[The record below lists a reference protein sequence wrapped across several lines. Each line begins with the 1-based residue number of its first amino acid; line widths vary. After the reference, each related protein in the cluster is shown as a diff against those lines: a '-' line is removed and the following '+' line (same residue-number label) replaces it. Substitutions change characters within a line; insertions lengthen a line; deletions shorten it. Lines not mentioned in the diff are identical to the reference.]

1 MSDENPRPS
10 IKLPSD
16 FVFGHLRPD
25 HSVLE
30 APALPP
36 PLGPLAAFV
45 GDWVGNGFNTIF
57 RPDSAATPT
66 KLPNAVPPPPP
77 PRDNILELNLTSE
90 SLSFS
95 KSLGSVPNRGTGAQP
110 DAFLNG
116 VPYLQT
122 INDITIHGEKVAI
135 HFEPGMW
142 IHVPAT
148 TIPQL
153 GETVTRM
160 ASIPHGTTI
169 EAQGLVAPAKPGPP
183 TIAPVDITPFK
194 TGSPATKIKFASQ
207 TASNPNTPRIPQDL
221 GPFITRGT
229 ITQAMLDDPNS
240 LLRDH
245 ISKQNIISTTTIF
258 ISTAPPPPAGL
269 FGGGTDNI
277 AFLLGQAAATA
288 PNAQATQ
295 MVAVFWIETVEEVI
309 RVPPYHVGGPPFA
322 LRAKRSVQGQRVP
335 TFSVTPPHDLDMPR
349 ELTVT
354 FTQIQYTQTV
364 LLNFAGLTWPHVSV
378 NTLVPA
384 DDIIVPDSA
393 WK

>member
-1 MSDENPRPS
+1 MSDTRPRAS
-10 IKLPSD
+10 IKLPTD
-16 FVFGHLRPD
+16 FVFGELRPD
-25 HSVLE
+25 HTKP
-30 APALPP
+30 APPTPPP
-36 PLGPLAAFV
+36 PLGPLSAFV

-66 KLPNAVPPPPP
+66 TLPNPVPPPPP

-95 KSLGSVPNRGTGAQP
+95 PRLGSVPNRGTGAQP

-122 INDITIHGEKVAI
+122 INDITIHGESVGI
-135 HFEPGMW
+135 HVEPGIW

-169 EAQGLVAPAKPGPP
+169 EAQGLVDPAKPGPP
-183 TIAPVDITPFK
+183 TIASVDITPSV
-194 TGSPATKIKFASQ
+194 TGSNPVKKVPFASQ

-240 LLRDH
+240 LLRAH

-258 ISTAPPPPAGL
+258 ISTAPPPPVGL

-295 MVAVFWIETVEEVI
+295 MTAVFWIETVEEVI
-309 RVPPYHVGGPPFA
+309 KVGLYRMGDPP
-322 LRAKRSVQGQRVP
+322 L
-335 TFSVTPPHDLDMPR
+335 
-349 ELTVT
+349 
-354 FTQIQYTQTV
+354 
-364 LLNFAGLTWPHVSV
+364 
-378 NTLVPA
+378 
-384 DDIIVPDSA
+384 
-393 WK
+393 